1 MTPERHQEIKRLFL
15 AAVERRPG
23 DIQAFLDGACNGDA
37 DLRAEVESM
46 LAHHR
51 TETLLQANTSAET
64 LELVNS
70 ALASSDDSSLG
81 LRPIDDNRAPG
92 TLVGGRY
99 RLEVLLGRGGM
110 GSVYRA
116 HDSELDQ
123 TIAVKFLYRKQAGD
137 AGAIELLRREVQT
150 ARRITHPN
158 VVRIFDIGTADGEPF
173 VTMEFVAGEDLG
185 SLVRRVGPL
194 PPMQVTQ
201 IALQLAAGLA
211 AAHRAGILHRDLKP
225 ANVMIDSAGNL
236 RILDFG
242 IASALDDPRAL
253 RRLSGTPGFVAPEVL
268 DGQLPSERSD
278 LYGWALVVR
287 FAATGAVPAKDSSH
301 HNNADDDRFREAGV
315 SDELAA
321 AVQSCLSPDPAKRLP
336 SSAELVALLSAEDP
350 LGEVLRSGQAPSAV
364 LLAATSSWK
373 PGRHSL
379 HVLLAIGGLLLVA
392 IVLLADQT
400 LFLSRCGLVKSPD
413 ALREIAQR
421 MFIDLGYKLPSNG
434 QRIGVTLDTDCL
446 QYIRAHP
453 QVSNAWQQVAAGELP
468 AVFFTYRQ
476 GDRRLPSPFSLTANE
491 LEQPLPPVATIRLDG
506 RGNLLLLQITEGS
519 QDNPKATQATD
530 WAKLFSLAGL
540 SMPDFHNAET
550 RSLPTVFA
558 DDVHHWQGPLPV
570 DANQT
575 LHVTAAARQGRPVYF
590 NLQYPW
596 QWEMAGES
604 SRSQVSHFVAIRRA
618 GWLVAIV
625 LAAAFAWRN
634 AKQGQADW
642 QNARRVAVCV
652 LALAAL
658 DWLCG
663 SRHSLN
669 FAQEIT
675 AAFDWLLVIVFCSA
689 VAGVTYLAVEP
700 LARRWWPWSIIT
712 LRRLLEGR
720 VRDRAIW
727 ADLLLG
733 LVVGLG
739 CVLLRQSLSLANR
752 VVGISV
758 SGLNDFDP
766 SQNLLDHFGMRYRF
780 AVLVS
785 ALLLA
790 VLQSLLLLTLM
801 IAARRIMKST
811 LLAAAMVI
819 VLTAALSIVGRGLL
833 SPIDWL
839 ARTLLLAIAAGVLLR
854 VGLLAS
860 VTAVA
865 TYYAVNNAPI
875 TLDGNAWY
883 APTGF
888 ACIAILAAALATSWR
903 MASRMARPVVAM
915 P

>member
-15 AAVERRPG
+15 AAVELAPAAASKVLDSACDG
-23 DIQAFLDGACNGDA
+23 DD

-51 TETLLQANTSAET
+51 TETLLQANTSAEM

-70 ALASSDDSSLG
+70 ALASSDESSLG
-81 LRPIDDNRAPG
+81 LRPIDDNRTTG

-99 RLEVLLGRGGM
+99 WLEALLGRGGM

-116 HDSELDQ
+116 HDIELEQ
-123 TIAVKFLYRKQAGD
+123 TIAVKFLSAKLAGD

-150 ARRITHPN
+150 ARQITHPN
-158 VVRIFDIGTADGEPF
+158 VVRIFDIGAADGEPF
-173 VTMEFVAGEDLG
+173 VTMELVAGEDLG

-194 PPMQVTQ
+194 PPMQVVT
-201 IALQLAAGLA
+201 IAQQLAAGLA

-225 ANVMIDSAGNL
+225 ANVMIDSAGNV

-242 IASALDDPRAL
+242 IAAALDDPRSL

-278 LYGWALVVR
+278 LYGWALVVQY
-287 FAATGAVPAKDSSH
+287 AATGAVPAKDTSQP
-301 HNNADDDRFREAGV
+301 NYAANDRLREMGLG
-315 SDELAA
+315 DELAA
-321 AVQSCLSPDPAKRLP
+321 AVQSCLSPDPVKRLT
-336 SSAELVALLSAEDP
+336 SSQELLALLSAEDP
-350 LGEVLRSGQAPSAV
+350 LGEVLSSGHAPSAAV
-364 LLAATSSWK
+364 LAATSSWK
-373 PGRHSL
+373 PGPRSL
-379 HVLLAIGGLLLVA
+379 NVLLGIGSLLLVA
-392 IVLLADQT
+392 IVLLADRT

-413 ALREIAQR
+413 ALGEIAQR
-421 MFIDLGYKLPSNG
+421 MLIDLGYKLPAG
-434 QRIGVTLDTDCL
+434 DQRIGVTLDSDCL

-453 QVSNAWQQVAAGELP
+453 EISKAWQQVAAGKIP
-468 AVFFTYRQ
+468 AVFFTYRH
-476 GDRRLPSPFSLTANE
+476 GDRQL
-491 LEQPLPPVATIRLDG
+491 PLPFQLQREQLEEPLTGATSVHLDG
-506 RGNLLLLQITEGS
+506 RGNLLFLQAADVTK
-519 QDNPKATQATD
+519 DHPTPTQATD

-540 SMPDFHNAET
+540 SITDFQRAET
-550 RSLPTVFA
+550 NSAPPLFA
-558 DDVHHWQGPLPV
+558 DEGHHWQGLLPI
-570 DANQT
+570 DGSQT
-575 LHVTAAARQGRPVYF
+575 LHVMAAARQGYPVYF
-590 NLQYPW
+590 NVQYPW
-596 QWEMAGES
+596 QSTVAAKS
-604 SRSQVSHFVAIRRA
+604 ARSQLAHFVAIRRA

-625 LAAAFAWRN
+625 LAAAIAWQN

-652 LALAAL
+652 LALATL
-658 DWLCG
+658 DWICG
-663 SRHSLN
+663 SRHSFN
-669 FAQEIT
+669 FAQEVT
-675 AAFDWLLVIVFCSA
+675 AAFDWLVVIIFSGV
-689 VAGVTYLAVEP
+689 VAGVAYLAIEP

-727 ADLLLG
+727 ADVLLG
-733 LVVGLG
+733 LIVGLG

-766 SQNLLDHFGMRYRF
+766 SQNLLDHFGLRYRF
-780 AVLVS
+780 AVFVS

-790 VLQSLLLLTLM
+790 VLQSLLLLTLI
-801 IAARRIMKST
+801 IAAKRVVKST
-811 LLAAAMVI
+811 PLAAAMVV
-819 VLTAALSIVGRGLL
+819 VLMAALSIVGRGLL

-839 ARTLLLAIAAGVLLR
+839 ARTLLLAIAAAVLLR
-854 VGLLAS
+854 FGLLAS

-875 TLDGNAWY
+875 TLNGNAWY

-888 ACIAILAAALATSWR
+888 ACIAIIAVAIVTSWH
-903 MASRMARPVVAM
+903 MASRTARPPPAM
-915 P
+915 A